1 MIAQRRLVREWADRI
16 EETPID
22 WLWRPWIPRGV
33 VSVVDGEPGSGKSAL
48 MFDLIARI
56 TTGRPM
62 PLADFGRVDMNAD
75 DQKSEVGGQRSEDQR
90 SEVGGQRSEIGEPY
104 TRPPGKVLLVPLE
117 DPVKLA
123 VAPRLHSAGADQGNV
138 IILRKVAQ
146 VAQESQPGPA
156 ISTDG
161 QAGRPVPTCGQ
172 ASRPALSWTPIQ
184 LPRDLDLIAAECA
197 ELRPEL
203 LVIDPFFAALGVDEK
218 NRFIQINDEQSIR
231 RVVARLKQL
240 AEEFNVAIVLIR
252 HLNKAM
258 GGSALLRGSG
268 SIAIA
273 AQARSVMLVARDQ
286 LAPERRILA
295 MVKTNLD
302 AMPCSLSF
310 QCTRNS
316 LGSTIR
322 WMGPCEHS
330 ADELVR
336 RMDGKTISPAVQN
349 AVNFLKTTLYGCGGC
364 TWAEL
369 AELAARQGISDI
381 TLRRARNVVGLEKK
395 AKGKDII
402 VWSLPPRVQTQMR
415 VQWGWT
421 K

>member
-1 MIAQRRLVREWADRI
+1 MIAQRKLVREWADRI

-62 PLADFGRVDMNAD
+62 PSADFGQFDMNA
-75 DQKSEVGGQRSEDQR
+75 EDQR
-90 SEVGGQRSEIGEPY
+90 SEVGGQRSEVGEPS

-123 VAPRLHSAGADQGNV
+123 VAPRLHSAGADQGKV

-146 VAQESQPGPA
+146 VAQPGPA

-161 QAGRPVPTCGQ
+161 QAGRPVPTWGR

-252 HLNKAM
+252 HLNKAL

-286 LAPERRILA
+286 LAPERRVLA

-310 QCTRNS
+310 QCTRNL

-322 WMGPCEHS
+322 WTGPSEHS

-336 RMDGKTISPAVQN
+336 RMDGKTIAPAVQN
-349 AVNFLKTTLYGCGGC
+349 AMNFLKTTLYGCSGC

-369 AELAARQGISDI
+369 TELAARQGISDI
-381 TLRRARNVVGLEKK
+381 TLRRARGVVGLEKK
-395 AKGKDII
+395 AKGKDIV

>member
-1 MIAQRRLVREWADRI
+1 MNVQRKLVREWADRI

-33 VSVVDGEPGSGKSAL
+33 VSVVDGEPGAGKSAL

-62 PLADFGRVDMNAD
+62 PQLGDPGEDHA
-75 DQKSEVGGQRSEDQR
+75 EVGGQRSETVSRDAESSER
-90 SEVGGQRSEIGEPY
+90 SAPSPTPTPAATPGPTDSTGKLVAPSTPS
-104 TRPPGKVLLVPLE
+104 RPPGKVLLVPLE

-138 IILRKVAQ
+138 IILRKVAH
-146 VAQESQPGPA
+146 PGA
-156 ISTDG
+156 
-161 QAGRPVPTCGQ
+161 AM
-172 ASRPALSWTPIQ
+172 SWTPIQ

-203 LVIDPFFAALGVDEK
+203 LVLDPFFAALGVDEK

-231 RVVARLKQL
+231 RVVARLKLL

-252 HLNKAM
+252 HLNKAS

-273 AQARSVMLVARDQ
+273 AQARSVMLVAKDQ
-286 LAPERRILA
+286 LAPDRRILA

-310 QCTRNS
+310 LSTRNS

-349 AVNFLKTTLYGCGGC
+349 AMNFLKTTLYGCSGR

-369 AELAARQGISDI
+369 TELAARQGIPEI
-381 TLRRARNVVGLEKK
+381 TLRRARDELRLEKK
-395 AKGKDII
+395 AKGKDIV

>member
-1 MIAQRRLVREWADRI
+1 
-16 EETPID
+16 
-22 WLWRPWIPRGV
+22 
-33 VSVVDGEPGSGKSAL
+33 
-48 MFDLIARI
+48 
-56 TTGRPM
+56 
-62 PLADFGRVDMNAD
+62 MNAQLGD
-75 DQKSEVGGQRSEDQR
+75 PGAHDAQVDLGQGQPNEPIAAAGEDRTPSSPSRQ
-90 SEVGGQRSEIGEPY
+90 
-104 TRPPGKVLLVPLE
+104 PGKVLLVPLE

-123 VAPRLHSAGADQGNV
+123 VAPRLHSAGADQGKV

-146 VAQESQPGPA
+146 VAQVGQPGSA
-156 ISTDG
+156 I
-161 QAGRPVPTCGQ
+161 
-172 ASRPALSWTPIQ
+172 SWTPIQ

-203 LVIDPFFAALGVDEK
+203 LVLDPFFAALGVDEK

-231 RVVARLKQL
+231 RVVARLKLL

-273 AQARSVMLVARDQ
+273 AQARSVMLVAKDQ
-286 LAPERRILA
+286 LAPDRRILA

-310 QCTRNS
+310 LCTRNS

-336 RMDGKTISPAVQN
+336 RMDGKTVPPAVLN
-349 AVNFLKTTLYGCGGC
+349 AMNFLKTTLYGCSGC

-369 AELAARQGISDI
+369 TELAARQGIAEI
-381 TLRRARNVVGLEKK
+381 TLRRARREVGLEKK
-395 AKGKDII
+395 AKSKDNV

-415 VQWGWT
+415 IQWGWT

>member
-1 MIAQRRLVREWADRI
+1 MNAQRKLVREWASQI

-62 PLADFGRVDMNAD
+62 PLADFKPIDLNAPPGD
-75 DQKSEVGGQRSEDQR
+75 LGQ
-90 SEVGGQRSEIGEPY
+90 GEPNAS
-104 TRPPGKVLLVPLE
+104 TIEDRTSVRPPGKVLLVPLE
-117 DPVKLA
+117 DPIKSA
-123 VAPRLHSAGADQGNV
+123 VAPRLRAAGADIGKV
-138 IILRKVAQ
+138 IIFRKTAEVGQSA
-146 VAQESQPGPA
+146 PA
-156 ISTDG
+156 
-161 QAGRPVPTCGQ
+161 V
-172 ASRPALSWTPIQ
+172 SWAPIQ

-203 LVIDPFFAALGVDEK
+203 LIFDPFFAALGMDEK

-231 RVVARLKQL
+231 RVVARLKLL
-240 AEEFNVAIVLIR
+240 AEEFNIAIVLIR
-252 HLNKAM
+252 HLNKAL

-273 AQARSVMLVARDQ
+273 AQARSVMLVAKEQ
-286 LAPERRILA
+286 LAPDRRILA

-310 QCTRNS
+310 LSTRNS
-316 LGSTIR
+316 LGSTIQ
-322 WMGPCEHS
+322 WMGPCEYT

-336 RMDGKTISPAVQN
+336 RMDGKAIPPAVQN
-349 AVNFLKTTLYGCGGC
+349 AMNFLQTTLYGCNGC

-369 AELAARQGISDI
+369 SELAARQGIPEI
-381 TLRRARNVVGLEKK
+381 TLRRARSEVRLEKK
-395 AKGKDII
+395 AKGKDIV

-415 VQWGWT
+415 IQSGWT

>member
-1 MIAQRRLVREWADRI
+1 
-16 EETPID
+16 
-22 WLWRPWIPRGV
+22 
-33 VSVVDGEPGSGKSAL
+33 
-48 MFDLIARI
+48 
-56 TTGRPM
+56 M
-62 PLADFGRVDMNAD
+62 PLADYGQLDMNAQLED
-75 DQKSEVGGQRSEDQR
+75 PGAQVELGQ
-90 SEVGGQRSEIGEPY
+90 GQPNEPIAAAIEA

-123 VAPRLHSAGADQGNV
+123 VAPRLHSAGADQSKV
-138 IILRKVAQ
+138 IILRRVAQ
-146 VAQESQPGPA
+146 VAQPGPT

-161 QAGRPVPTCGQ
+161 QAGRPVPTWGQ

-203 LVIDPFFAALGVDEK
+203 LVLDPFFAALGVDEK

-231 RVVARLKQL
+231 RVVARLKLL
-240 AEEFNVAIVLIR
+240 AEAFNVAIVLIR
-252 HLNKAM
+252 HLNKAS

-273 AQARSVMLVARDQ
+273 AQARSVMLVAKDQ
-286 LAPERRILA
+286 LAPDRRILA

-302 AMPCSLSF
+302 AMPCSLNF
-310 QCTRNS
+310 LCTRNS

-336 RMDGKTISPAVQN
+336 RMDGKTIPPAVQN
-349 AVNFLKTTLYGCGGC
+349 AMNFLKTTLYGCSGC

-369 AELAARQGISDI
+369 TELAARQGIAEV
-381 TLRRARNVVGLEKK
+381 TLRRARRVIGLEKK
-395 AKGKDII
+395 AKGKDIV
-402 VWSLPPRVQTQMR
+402 VWSLPPKVQTQMR